1 MNEELNKELEQ
12 EVKDETSM
20 PEETMEDYAAEL
32 EASYQTLNKRNIEA
46 AEDES
51 GEMEKWNNFVQ
62 MKEDHTVVKVKI
74 VEAVKGGVVGYLDD
88 VRAFIPG
95 SHVSTEYVENLE
107 DFKGKTLEAVVITAD
122 PENKKLV
129 LSARQVEKDK
139 KEAARKERMAQFK
152 AGDVVEGTVDSIK
165 DYGAFIKLADG
176 VDGLLHVSQIAK
188 EHVDKPADVL
198 KTGQEIT
205 AKVVDFNEADKKIS
219 LSIKALLA
227 PEPKEV
233 KEETVEKES
242 DADVV
247 SVDIDA
253 VIAGQ
258 KDDAE

>member
-95 SHVSTEYVENLE
+95 SHVSTEYVEKLE
-107 DFKGKTLEAVVITAD
+107 DYKGKTLEAVIITAD

-176 VDGLLHVSQIAK
+176 VDGLLHVSQISTQRIK
-188 EHVDKPADVL
+188 HPGVVL
-198 KTGQEIT
+198 KEGETV
-205 AKVVDFNEADKKIS
+205 KVKILSVDNGKIS
-219 LSIKALLA
+219 LSMKALA
-227 PEPKEV
+227 EQQADHDEHETYNYKE
-233 KEETVEKES
+233 T
-242 DADVV
+242 A
-247 SVDIDA
+247 A
-253 VIAGQ
+253 VTTGLGDLL
-258 KDDAE
+258 KGLKL

>member
-107 DFKGKTLEAVVITAD
+107 DFKGKTLEAVV
-122 PENKKLV
+122 
-129 LSARQVEKDK
+129 
-139 KEAARKERMAQFK
+139 
-152 AGDVVEGTVDSIK
+152 
-165 DYGAFIKLADG
+165 
-176 VDGLLHVSQIAK
+176 
-188 EHVDKPADVL
+188 
-198 KTGQEIT
+198 
-205 AKVVDFNEADKKIS
+205 
-219 LSIKALLA
+219 
-227 PEPKEV
+227 
-233 KEETVEKES
+233 
-242 DADVV
+242 
-247 SVDIDA
+247 
-253 VIAGQ
+253 
-258 KDDAE
+258 

>member
-1 MNEELNKELEQ
+1 MSEEMKKELEQ
-12 EVKDETSM
+12 EAAAEVQAAE

-51 GEMEKWNNFVQ
+51 GETEKWNQFVQ
-62 MKEDHTVVKVKI
+62 MKDDHTVVKVKI

-95 SHVSTEYVENLE
+95 SHVSTEYVEKLE
-107 DFKGKTLEAVVITAD
+107 DYKGKTLEAVIITAD

-139 KEAARKERMAQFK
+139 KEAARKERMTQFK

-176 VDGLLHVSQIAK
+176 VDGLLHVSQISTQRIK
-188 EHVDKPADVL
+188 HPGVVL
-198 KTGQEIT
+198 KEGQTVTVKILSVSEGR
-205 AKVVDFNEADKKIS
+205 IS
-219 LSIKALLA
+219 LSMKALA
-227 PEPKEV
+227 AA
-233 KEETVEKES
+233 KEEEEAHERYDYKET
-242 DADVV
+242 A
-247 SVDIDA
+247 SVTT
-253 VIAGQ
+253 GLGELL
-258 KDDAE
+258 KGLKL